1 MKKLLIILCFTPY
14 ISYSQVIIK
23 ADLIQRTDSKKIIEN
38 SFDLSISSFIN
49 HNVVIGITTEDAI
62 ADYIQEGFDPIQD
75 SLIISNYH
83 LFSRYY
89 YNKSSFFV
97 LKVPA
102 ILNLN
107 QFPLD
112 FNLSTNFL
120 FEGVRIG
127 GGYVFHT
134 KDNFNFEISYDV
146 LLSQNINGWNKGN
159 LSIGV
164 STDAFENFLLLF
176 F

>member
-1 MKKLLIILCFTPY
+1 MKKLLLILCFTPC
-14 ISYSQVIIK
+14 ISYSQVIINT
-23 ADLIQRTDSKKIIEN
+23 DLIQRTDSKKIIET

-49 HNVVIGITTEDAI
+49 NNIVIGLTSKAAI
-62 ADYIQEGFDPIQD
+62 ADYIQEGFNPIQD
-75 SLIISNYH
+75 SLLISHYH

-89 YNKSSFFV
+89 YNKRSFFE

-102 ILNLN
+102 SSEVNGI
-107 QFPLD
+107 FI
-112 FNLSTNFL
+112 
-120 FEGVRIG
+120 FERVRVG
-127 GGYVFHT
+127 GGYVFLS
-134 KDNFNFEISYDV
+134 KDKFDFEISYDV

-159 LSIGV
+159 LSIGI

>member
-1 MKKLLIILCFTPY
+1 MKKLLLILCFTPY

-49 HNVVIGITTEDAI
+49 NNIVIGLTSEDAF
-62 ADYIQEGFDPIQD
+62 ADYIQEGLDPIQD
-75 SLIISNYH
+75 SLFHSHYH

-89 YNKSSFFV
+89 YNKRSFFEC
-97 LKVPA
+97 KVPA
-102 ILNLN
+102 RTVGGI
-107 QFPLD
+107 FVV
-112 FNLSTNFL
+112 
-120 FEGVRIG
+120 ERVRVG
-127 GGYVFHT
+127 GGYVFLS
-134 KDNFNFEISYDV
+134 KDNFDFEISYDV

-159 LSIGV
+159 LSIGI

>member
-1 MKKLLIILCFTPY
+1 MKKLLLILCFTPY

-49 HNVVIGITTEDAI
+49 NNIVMGLTSEDAF

-75 SLIISNYH
+75 SLFQSHFH

-89 YNKSSFFV
+89 YNNRSFFEC
-97 LKVPA
+97 KVPA
-102 ILNLN
+102 RTVGGI
-107 QFPLD
+107 FVV
-112 FNLSTNFL
+112 
-120 FEGVRIG
+120 ERVRVG
-127 GGYVFHT
+127 GGYVFLS
-134 KDNFNFEISYDV
+134 KDNFDFEISYDV

-159 LSIGV
+159 LSIGI
-164 STDAFENFLLLF
+164 STDASIFSSQLKN
-176 F
+176 